1 MVQPDSSPGTNPYQ
15 ASPLDETVSRH
26 LPTLTWTT
34 LGRLLAV
41 VGFCTTAGGLLGLAV
56 GTLLAIVAPGYYIE
70 VFGLEDFNRASPL
83 AMGIGLGLTQGIA
96 GGATV
101 GVAIDAIAVWYLT
114 RTSPQVKGV
123 E

>member
-1 MVQPDSSPGTNPYQ
+1 MDQSNSSPSTNPYQ
-15 ASPLDETVSRH
+15 AGPLDAPVSRR

-56 GTLLAIVAPGYYIE
+56 GSLLAIVAPGYYIE
-70 VFGLEDFNRASPL
+70 IFELDEFNTASPL
-83 AMGIGLGLTQGIA
+83 TMGIGLGLTQGIA
-96 GGATV
+96 GGAAV

-114 RTSPQVKGV
+114 RTSPQVTRA